1 MKPKLK
7 SLSKRTLSIILVL
20 LMVVSTVTVGI
31 FTTTAAYTDAPDE
44 AVSAAASSEEGTV
57 GASVEKDNLV
67 SGNPTI
73 YFDGDAASQTY
84 TMGTDFEIDMAD
96 KTLEDGSRLVIYVK
110 DENNQQ
116 YFNGP
121 NISLGNSATDGTK
134 TDGLVK
140 LIDANL
146 YSKITVNISKSGDQL
161 TFKWVSGVEKTGDG
175 WYLIGHKFG
184 GEWNTSYKNCAMTAS
199 GDEYIYRA
207 DFTDYSGDNYFRLHD
222 GAFEYGASDT
232 DKVVVLGEEY
242 TLTKNSKNS
251 FKGNDNLNGKK
262 VIFHFSPS
270 ANRFWVTEDQKSV
283 ATSVSLSI
291 SPIET
296 KLGNPIRTIH
306 ATLVGMDDAITNV
319 TYTFKTGDTVLAEVT
334 KRTGMD
340 MTSCMLSDVAS
351 GAGTPF
357 TETTTYPITVTVS
370 TTDKYEEEDS
380 QKEYLSVKK
389 SGEVTF
395 NDGAIFYTANGLS
408 DPLNP
413 GWTKLAEQ
421 NGLNEISLNLEYS
434 DSSNPVFEFAL
445 AGEVG
450 FTEAFP
456 KYTVNPKENEYC
468 DVVDSTTE
476 AGTNDHPF
484 SVFTYKISLRKGAS
498 EAKLYIDTANKKVYA
513 QASFDKTYG
522 ATETGVNNETKV
534 RYYIA
539 KRADQEGTE
548 NTPHFPDERALGD
561 TYVHVWNNSVAE
573 LDYYPKVKPVK
584 SDGTDAAVGSDDA
597 KIYVRGS
604 ELYYDQAPQEFE
616 GDNKRVQQ
624 YTTSYDEIAFNVYY
638 VDVPIWA
645 TSICLRKG
653 DDTDIDKSQL
663 ITLNPNRIYLYYM
676 IGNEADKIRYSGIPL
691 DSKFWKHLN
700 DPSRTNDAYKNE
712 AAEKLF
718 KTNIV
723 KFNRGSKWYNV
734 NTQLSSL
741 YAAQGQE
748 TTTALYFGMFA
759 DKNEGGSNNETN
771 HAWNQ
776 WSTWT
781 RWNWTPNI
789 AMRWADK
796 KENGKNIAD
805 KYKFSS
811 EKGCPYYASIWDMV
825 GMQLNLD
832 KKNDINGYYLQNTMK
847 TANVP
852 YFDYEALAN
861 NSNAASVVAQNK
873 DFPLVAS
880 TYDGITTYS
889 YDSQVDPNRAMS
901 RTDNHGYLA
910 SALMKYNELEWIPSN
925 NAVVYD
931 FTGEYIG

>member
-31 FTTTAAYTDAPDE
+31 FTTTAAYSDAPDE

-121 NISLGNSATDGTK
+121 NISLGNSATEGTK

-146 YSKITVNISKSGDQL
+146 YSKITVNISKSGEQL

-445 AGEVG
+445 AGEAG

-498 EAKLYIDTANKKVYA
+498 EITHGT
-513 QASFDKTYG
+513 SG
-522 ATETGVNNETKV
+522 ADGRGGTG
-534 RYYIA
+534 
-539 KRADQEGTE
+539 
-548 NTPHFPDERALGD
+548 
-561 TYVHVWNNSVAE
+561 
-573 LDYYPKVKPVK
+573 
-584 SDGTDAAVGSDDA
+584 
-597 KIYVRGS
+597 
-604 ELYYDQAPQEFE
+604 
-616 GDNKRVQQ
+616 
-624 YTTSYDEIAFNVYY
+624 
-638 VDVPIWA
+638 
-645 TSICLRKG
+645 LR
-653 DDTDIDKSQL
+653 
-663 ITLNPNRIYLYYM
+663 TLL
-676 IGNEADKIRYSGIPL
+676 
-691 DSKFWKHLN
+691 
-700 DPSRTNDAYKNE
+700 
-712 AAEKLF
+712 
-718 KTNIV
+718 
-723 KFNRGSKWYNV
+723 
-734 NTQLSSL
+734 
-741 YAAQGQE
+741 
-748 TTTALYFGMFA
+748 
-759 DKNEGGSNNETN
+759 
-771 HAWNQ
+771 
-776 WSTWT
+776 
-781 RWNWTPNI
+781 
-789 AMRWADK
+789 
-796 KENGKNIAD
+796 
-805 KYKFSS
+805 
-811 EKGCPYYASIWDMV
+811 
-825 GMQLNLD
+825 
-832 KKNDINGYYLQNTMK
+832 
-847 TANVP
+847 
-852 YFDYEALAN
+852 
-861 NSNAASVVAQNK
+861 
-873 DFPLVAS
+873 
-880 TYDGITTYS
+880 
-889 YDSQVDPNRAMS
+889 
-901 RTDNHGYLA
+901 
-910 SALMKYNELEWIPSN
+910 
-925 NAVVYD
+925 
-931 FTGEYIG
+931 